1 MKTSIFYFDDE
12 VILLEL
18 FREMF
23 GDEYEVRTA
32 SALSEAQ
39 SMLSTCPDI
48 IISDWSMPEIS
59 GTEFLQQAAEACPES
74 FRILL
79 TGFGQL
85 GDMIEEVS
93 SGLIQFF
100 LAKPWNELQMRRV
113 LERATVL
120 HTRSNPQG
128 A

>member
-1 MKTSIFYFDDE
+1 MKPSILYFDDE
-12 VILLEL
+12 VVLLDL

-23 GDEYEVRTA
+23 GDEYDVRTA
-32 SALSEAQ
+32 LTLSEAKI
-39 SMLSTCPDI
+39 MLSLCPDI

-59 GTEFLQQAAEACPES
+59 GIEFLKEAAERCPWS
-74 FRILL
+74 SRIML

-85 GDMIEEVS
+85 GDMIAEVG
-93 SGLIQFF
+93 SGLIQLF

-113 LERATVL
+113 LERSLVL
-120 HTRSNPQG
+120 HTQSKQKG